1 MNRARHALARTI
13 EPAFALDTNVT
24 AIFFEIGWRGGRVCD
39 IIEGGGKECRRIRHD
54 TCCKKTI
61 RCGQRSVAYLF
72 GQRECVRE
80 LAGRGRID
88 LMGSARLRP
97 LRDRYGHH
105 GDRSHA
111 HHRAIGNGAGDM
123 HPPMPGV
130 RQCTSAAREVLL
142 GVRQPGLR
150 AAAATV
156 AVPTK
161 VLIRSAAGVAAQGSA
176 PPAGVFRVTVRR

>member
-1 MNRARHALARTI
+1 MESRRFRSPMCAQRLQ
-13 EPAFALDTNVT
+13 EPSLQASRKSGVL
-24 AIFFEIGWRGGRVCD
+24 
-39 IIEGGGKECRRIRHD
+39 
-54 TCCKKTI
+54 
-61 RCGQRSVAYLF
+61 
-72 GQRECVRE
+72 
-80 LAGRGRID
+80 
-88 LMGSARLRP
+88 
-97 LRDRYGHH
+97 
-105 GDRSHA
+105 
-111 HHRAIGNGAGDM
+111 GAGDM

-176 PPAGVFRVTVRR
+176 PPAGVFRVTVRG